1 MSEPRRLYRSE
12 CHSSGM
18 ESYGLSLKVVGFGT
32 LKDQFKG
39 NNDAQDNAD
48 NRDGKVGT
56 VYKQCHVVVEL
67 LFLVS
72 PVFHLR
78 FKNLSIK

>member
-1 MSEPRRLYRSE
+1 
-12 CHSSGM
+12 M
-18 ESYGLSLKVVGFGT
+18 ESYGLPLKVVGFGT

-39 NNDAQDNAD
+39 NGDAQDDAD
-48 NRDGKVGT
+48 NRDGKVDT
-56 VYKQCHVVVEL
+56 VYKQSHVVVEL
-67 LFLVS
+67 LFLIS

>member
-1 MSEPRRLYRSE
+1 LFRFE
-12 CHSSGM
+12 CHSSGT
-18 ESYGLSLKVVGFGT
+18 ESCGLSLKVVGFGT

-39 NNDAQDNAD
+39 NNDAQDYAD

-56 VYKQCHVVVEL
+56 VYKQRHVVIEL